1 MPSGWHLPGGIVR
14 LGETL
19 NERVRKVGLIELG
32 VKVKNISLKPIDFN
46 QIILN
51 QDNRS
56 HFFSF
61 LFSCELS
68 SKPPN
73 RILYKFESKK
83 KVLEGQY
90 NWFDSCPKNILK
102 PHLIYKKYLNR
113 I

>member
-1 MPSGWHLPGGIVR
+1 MVNVDLLIKNNKKQTLLTCQNTVKAKPGWHLPGGIVR

-32 VKVKNISLKPIDFN
+32 VKVKNISLKPIDFK

-61 LFSCELS
+61 SFFL
-68 SKPPN
+68 
-73 RILYKFESKK
+73 
-83 KVLEGQY
+83 
-90 NWFDSCPKNILK
+90 
-102 PHLIYKKYLNR
+102 
-113 I
+113 